1 MAGEIPA
8 LLIRLYFFEAGQ
20 EKQRDDTLRT
30 RKELHPRIQKHGLQ
44 NKEDIMRQTKEQSL
58 IQGNIL
64 QSLISF
70 AFPILL
76 ALFLQAMYGAADLI
90 IVGQFADTYE
100 QSGVA
105 SGSQFFNM
113 ITMVITGLTMGV
125 TVFVGDCIGSGK
137 SDKAGKGIGTG
148 IAIFSVLA
156 ITVTALVVPFSD
168 HLAALM
174 HAPAEAFSQTSGY
187 VRICG
192 IGTVFITAYN
202 LIGAVFRGIGDS
214 KTPLL
219 TVAIACVINILG
231 DLILVA
237 GFGMGAAGAAVAT
250 VSAQAVS
257 VLFSLYLIG
266 KSELPFTF
274 SKNYIRFDPVCLKKI
289 LRVGV
294 PIALQEMLVQF
305 SFLFIQVV
313 VNSMGVTESAAVG
326 VAEKVCVFLMLVASA
341 YMQSISAFVA
351 QNNGAGEFE
360 RSRKALFYGIK
371 TALFAGFIMGAVAFF
386 AGDLLS
392 AIFSGE
398 AEVIACAHDYLKAY
412 AIDCLLTAVLFC
424 FIGYFNGC
432 GKTVFVMVQGVV
444 GAFCVRIP
452 AVYLMSRMEGASLFH
467 IGLGTPI
474 SSAAQIILCV
484 TVYRIYQK
492 QINA

>member
-1 MAGEIPA
+1 MS
-8 LLIRLYFFEAGQ
+8 Q
-20 EKQRDDTLRT
+20 
-30 RKELHPRIQKHGLQ
+30 RKEQ
-44 NKEDIMRQTKEQSL
+44 NL
-58 IQGNIL
+58 LQGNIL
-64 QSLISF
+64 KSLISF
-70 AFPILL
+70 AFPVLL

-125 TVFVGDCIGSGK
+125 TVFVGDCIGAGK
-137 SDKAGKGIGTG
+137 PEKAGRGVGTG
-148 IAIFSVLA
+148 IAVFAVLA
-156 ITVTALVVPFSD
+156 VAVTALVVPFS
-168 HLAALM
+168 HNLASFM
-174 HAPAEAFSQTSGY
+174 HAPAEAFSQTSSY

-202 LIGAVFRGIGDS
+202 VIGAVFRGIGDS

-231 DLILVA
+231 DLLLVA
-237 GFGMGAAGAAVAT
+237 GFEMGAAGAAIAT
-250 VSAQAVS
+250 VSAQAIS
-257 VLFSLYLIG
+257 VVFSLYFIRK
-266 KSELPFTF
+266 KSLPFTF
-274 SKNYIRFDPVCLKKI
+274 SKRYIHFDPACLKKI
-289 LRVGV
+289 LLVGV

-313 VNSMGVTESAAVG
+313 VNGMGVMESAAVG
-326 VAEKVCVFLMLVASA
+326 VAEKVCVFLMLAASA

-351 QNNGAGEFE
+351 QNNGAGKFE

-371 TALFAGFIMGAVAFF
+371 TALIAGAVMGAIAFF
-386 AGDLLS
+386 AGDILS

-398 AEVIACAHDYLKAY
+398 GEVITCAHDYLKAY
-412 AIDCLLTAVLFC
+412 AIDCLLTAILFC
-424 FIGYFNGC
+424 FVGFFNGC
-432 GKTVFVMVQGVV
+432 GKTIFVMVQGVI

-452 AVYLMSRMEGASLFH
+452 AVYLMSQIEGASLFH

-484 TVYRIYQK
+484 IAYHIYER
-492 QINA
+492 NAISSECSAL